1 MINYNNGYYMKYKI
15 EYTETLQRIIEIEAN
30 SEAEALSIA
39 DEKYYS
45 EEIILDDNDYK
56 GVEISIIK

>member
-1 MINYNNGYYMKYKI
+1 MKYKI